1 MAPRGGEMK
10 SPTATMWKDVSEGTL
25 KGKEYNQSDSLFMAD
40 IDIFKKIKNRRLDL
54 CP

>member
-10 SPTATMWKDVSEGTL
+10 STAAMWKDVSEGTL
-25 KGKEYNQSDSLFMAD
+25 KGRDYNQSDSLFMAD
-40 IDIFKKIKNRRLDL
+40 IDIFKKVKNRRLDL